1 MGLFSM
7 FAGKAP
13 EAHEEKGDAYAGQ
26 GAFGEAR
33 IEFEKALDKIE
44 TRFPEKTHLVDR
56 ITEKFK
62 SAGESLAAVHI
73 ENARALAEAGDVDQA
88 AELYYLA
95 RDLAR
100 HESTRR
106 KVGQDLARLAEMV
119 DKIEF
124 SYEPEPAA
132 AEHDPEPEEVGEA
145 EAEAED
151 QDYEEMFSV
160 LLSALPAETAEVY
173 QKYGDSFARGY
184 VALNRGN
191 FDHAVNELARALEE
205 NRGQATLIPLE
216 LATAYLHTEEH
227 WKGRALLES
236 YLEENPYEIR
246 AYQLLCEIYWEAGQL
261 SRAGNLLESAPE
273 QIRNSSSILMLTGE
287 TRFQAG
293 DFQGAEDVFRQYEE
307 IHGSDEIVA
316 RALAKTAEAAGRI
329 DQARDLYAQIM
340 NQCVSCNAMID
351 PFVKRRFAELSF
363 ESGESSSKLLDL
375 FFSLVREDPDHRGIY
390 YQYIGRI
397 YEKQGEDR
405 EARRYLGL
413 SGQAG

>member
-7 FAGKAP
+7 FAGKSP
-13 EAHEEKGDAYAGQ
+13 EVHEEKGDAYAGQ

-62 SAGESLAAVHI
+62 SAGESLASVHI

-106 KVGQDLARLAEMV
+106 KVEQDLARLADAGE
-119 DKIEF
+119 KIEF
-124 SYEPEPAA
+124 PREPEPAA
-132 AEHDPEPEEVGEA
+132 QENDPEPEEVVA
-145 EAEAED
+145 AED

-160 LLSALPAETAEVY
+160 LLSALPAETAEAY
-173 QKYGDSFARGY
+173 RKYGDSFARGY

-191 FDHAVNELARALEE
+191 FEYAVNELTRALEE
-205 NRGQATLIPLE
+205 NKGQTTLIPLE

-246 AYQLLCEIYWEAGQL
+246 AYQLLCEIYWEAGQV
-261 SRAGNLLESAPE
+261 SDAGNLLESAPD

-287 TRFQAG
+287 TRFQTG
-293 DFQGAEDVFRQYEE
+293 DFQGAEDVFRQ
-307 IHGSDEIVA
+307 
-316 RALAKTAEAAGRI
+316 
-329 DQARDLYAQIM
+329 
-340 NQCVSCNAMID
+340 
-351 PFVKRRFAELSF
+351 
-363 ESGESSSKLLDL
+363 
-375 FFSLVREDPDHRGIY
+375 
-390 YQYIGRI
+390 
-397 YEKQGEDR
+397 
-405 EARRYLGL
+405 
-413 SGQAG
+413 